1 MARLEA
7 QAKMLY
13 YPTPNFIAELAAT
26 WFKVTGPVRIADP
39 CCGTG
44 EALRRFANGF
54 GMQHPVET
62 WGVELSQPR
71 AQEAASVLDCVLPT
85 SFYLLS
91 AAKWSAGSVGL
102 MFNNPPYDYS
112 DYIERDEKGRERR
125 VRHELLFTEGA
136 TRKIIAGG
144 HQVIIIPRSILGDE
158 HLLGVGMR
166 ERFARHVL
174 GWYETVMVFR
184 FPDGDYERFKQV
196 IVLALNKRPVYLHP
210 GKESIESICA
220 LADEQTEIPVFSR
233 GAEAYVIPA
242 TPAKARFTYTP
253 LEPAALAEAA
263 RQASPVGSQEFTRAT
278 YVRPLGAPFTP
289 AMPLSVGHVTM
300 LITGQETGVLTVND
314 DEGRPMLVKGMS
326 RKLVTQVAHENQDEK
341 GRVKSVSITERE
353 RYEASLALANSTGNL
368 ELLASMDEVS
378 RFMTGHAERLAEA
391 ILEKNRPLYNY
402 DPTPEEWR
410 ITSRSAL
417 GLPPLPGRTERGLFQ
432 TQRHFAIAATRVMK
446 KYGNCLMNCE
456 LGMGKTSMSISSLEI
471 MNKWPAL
478 IMAPGHMLWKWQR
491 DLERVSDPES
501 PITARVITRPALS
514 EMGRWPGIRFRI
526 ESLGGEITS
535 TKRKQLYPLCT
546 DDPGQRRLVEINA
559 SPKAAGEIAALC
571 QKTLTFKG
579 KEKDDQGKVID
590 TFVIE
595 PVIRF
600 SLEGLWVEYVDKDE
614 YTLFDF
620 VADYK
625 SGLLGKKA
633 VAVVSFDTA
642 KYDAGLSEKPAVQ
655 FHRRRVF
662 NEVTEEWEYQRLACC
677 PTCGHGY
684 HPAVL
689 QRGHPADIPHFCD
702 HETTDKILQD
712 GEIVERKRIC
722 GTPLFEMSRWRR
734 IGLAPLVKRK
744 FRHFFKVY
752 VADEIHTAANGST
765 DIGTADQ
772 RLLSST
778 RYSLA
783 LTGTLF
789 GGVSGSLFY
798 LLYRRLPE
806 LRRLYAFDEKTRW
819 IDHYGLWEK
828 QWDQEPHPHTGAS
841 LGDYGASTG
850 IRRRNY
856 RQKELPGISPSV
868 IRYLLPITLFGS
880 ITDLGYSLPPVNER
894 VEPLEMPDDLRK
906 QVKFIEH
913 NVLKHILSDI
923 REFGD
928 AGGLSAWFS
937 ACRFRPASAW
947 RPEVLQYI
955 GQKGG
960 YRYEL
965 PAVTIDWLPK
975 ERRLAEIVRENMSR
989 GRKTLVFVEQSGT
1002 RDIRPRLKRAIEEC
1016 APAGLLDA
1024 GGFQPL
1030 RTPNVGILSADD
1042 MAPAKR
1048 EAWIVHNA
1056 PSLDVL
1062 IVNPK
1067 LVQTGLDL
1075 VMFSTLVFFET
1086 TVSLPVLWQ
1095 SMRRVWRLGQSLS
1108 VDVIFLA
1115 YMDTVEETILQRMGQ
1130 KKKAAQLLYGKS
1142 ATGVLVETDDGDL
1155 QREIIQAALEGKVLS
1170 AQGVRLTGI
1179 FTDGSERQVFI
1190 TTAPTGSMVAAS
1202 PNLAVLIVETPK
1214 QMTLFGELVEVKG
1227 EKKKRK

>member
-7 QAKMLY
+7 QSKLLY
-13 YPTPNFIAELAAT
+13 YPTPNLIAELTAT
-26 WFKVTGPVRIADP
+26 WFKTSGPTRLADP

-54 GMQHPVET
+54 GLQYPIET

-71 AQEAASVLDCVLPT
+71 AEEAAQVLTRVLPT

-91 AAKWSAGSVGL
+91 TAKWSAASVGL
-102 MFNNPPYDYS
+102 MFNNCPYDWS
-112 DYIERDEKGRERR
+112 DYLERDEKGRERR
-125 VRHELLFTEGA
+125 IRHELLFVEGA
-136 TRKIIAGG
+136 TRKIVAGG

-158 HLLGVGMR
+158 HLLGQGMR
-166 ERFARHVL
+166 ERFARHIL
-174 GWYETVMVFR
+174 GWYAEVKVFR
-184 FPDGDYERFKQV
+184 FPDGEYERFKQV
-196 IVLALNKRPVYLHP
+196 VVLALNKRPTYLHP
-210 GKESIESICA
+210 GKEAIEAICN
-220 LADEQTEIPVFSR
+220 LADEKIDLPVMIS
-233 GAEAYVIPA
+233 GQGEYVIPA
-242 TPAKARFTYTP
+242 TPGKARFTYTP

-263 RQASPVGSQEFTRAT
+263 RQASPVGTQEYARAT

-289 AMPLSVGHVTM
+289 AMPLSVGHITM
-300 LITGQETGVLTVND
+300 LITGQETGVLTVPD

-326 RKLVTQVAHENQDEK
+326 RKLVTQTAHENQDEK
-341 GRVKSVSITERE
+341 GKVRSVSITERE
-353 RYEASLALANSTGNL
+353 RYEASLALARTDGRL
-368 ELLASMDEVS
+368 ELLASMEAVS
-378 RFMTGHAERLAEA
+378 QFMTGYAERLAEA

-402 DPTPEEWR
+402 DPTQHEWK
-410 ITSRSAL
+410 TTGKSAL
-417 GLPPLPGRTERGLFQ
+417 GLPPLPGRTERGLFSA
-432 TQRHFAIAATRVMK
+432 QRHFAIGSARVMK
-446 KYGNCLMNCE
+446 KHGAAIMN
-456 LGMGKTSMSISSLEI
+456 LDMGTGKTSISISSLEVL
-471 MNKWPAL
+471 NKWPAI
-478 IMAPGHMLWKWQR
+478 IMVPGHMLWKWQR
-491 DLERVSDPES
+491 DLERSSDPDL

-514 EMGRWPGIRFRI
+514 EPGRWPGLKARL
-526 ESLGGEITS
+526 ESLGGGIITS
-535 TKRKQLYPLCT
+535 QSRQLYPLCT
-546 DDPGQRRLVEINA
+546 DDTGLRRLAEIRC
-559 SPKAAGEIAALC
+559 SPKQAGEIAAFC
-571 QKTLTFKG
+571 KKSLTFKG
-579 KEKDDQGKVID
+579 HEKDDQGKVID
-590 TFVIE
+590 TIVIE
-595 PVIRF
+595 PLIRF
-600 SLEGLWVEYVDKDE
+600 TLDGLTVEFVDRDE

-620 VADYK
+620 VADYRN
-625 SGLLGKKA
+625 GLLGKKA
-633 VAVVSFDTA
+633 VAVVSFDAA

-655 FHRRRVF
+655 FHRRRVY
-662 NEVTEEWEYQRLACC
+662 NEVTEAWEYQRLACC
-677 PTCGHGY
+677 PTCGYGY
-684 HPAVL
+684 P
-689 QRGHPADIPHFCD
+689 PADIPHFCN
-702 HETTDKILQD
+702 HEITEKVMVD
-712 GEIVERKRIC
+712 GEVQERKHTC
-722 GTPLFEMSRWRR
+722 KTPLFEMSRWRR

-752 VADEIHTAANGST
+752 VADEIHSAANGST
-765 DIGTADQ
+765 DIGCADQ
-772 RLLSST
+772 RLLTST

-828 QWDQEPHPHTGAS
+828 QWDQEPQM
-841 LGDYGASTG
+841 GDYGASTG

-880 ITDLGYSLPPVNER
+880 ITDLGYTLPPVNER
-894 VEPLEMPDDLRK
+894 VEPLEMPAELAK
-906 QVKFIEH
+906 QVHFIEKQ
-913 NVLKHILSDI
+913 VLRQVLSDI

-947 RPEVLQYI
+947 RPEVLQYE
-955 GQKGG
+955 GNKGGG

-965 PAVTIDWLPK
+965 PAVPGLDEWLPK
-975 ERRLAEIVRENMSR
+975 ERRLAEIVRQNMAN

-1002 RDIRPRLKRAIEEC
+1002 RDIRQRLKRAIEEC

-1030 RTPNVGILSADD
+1030 RSPNVGILSADD

-1056 PSLDVL
+1056 PGLDVL

-1075 VMFSTLVFFET
+1075 VMFSSLVFFET
-1086 TVSLPVLWQ
+1086 TVSLPILWQ
-1095 SMRRVWRLGQSLS
+1095 SMRRVWRLGQDKD

-1115 YMDTVEETILQRMGQ
+1115 YTGTVEETILQRMGQ

-1142 ATGVLVETDDGDL
+1142 AAGVLVEVEDDDL
-1155 QREIIQAALEGKVLS
+1155 QRELIQAALEGKVLS
-1170 AQGVRLTGI
+1170 VRGVKLTGI
-1179 FTDGSERQVFI
+1179 FTDGSERHTAI
-1190 TTAPTGSMVAAS
+1190 TTAPTGSLVASS
-1202 PNLAVLIVETPK
+1202 PTLVVVTQEAPM
-1214 QMTLFGELVEVKG
+1214 QMTLFGGMVEVQG
-1227 EKKKRK
+1227 GKRRKR

>member
-7 QAKMLY
+7 QTKLLY
-13 YPTPNFIAELAAT
+13 YPTPNIIAEMAST
-26 WFKVTGPVRIADP
+26 WFKVTSPVRLADP

-54 GMQHPVET
+54 GLQHPVET

-71 AQEAASVLDCVLPT
+71 AQESATRLDRVLPT

-91 AAKWSAGSVGL
+91 SAKWSAASVGL
-102 MFNNPPYDYS
+102 MWNNPPYDFS

-125 VRHELLFTEGA
+125 VRHELLFVEGA
-136 TRKIIAGG
+136 TRKVVAGG

-158 HLLGVGMR
+158 HILGQGMR
-166 ERFARHVL
+166 ERFARHIL
-174 GWYETVMVFR
+174 GWYETVKVFR
-184 FPDGDYERFKQV
+184 FPDAHSGTGAEYERFKQIV
-196 IVLALNKRPVYLHP
+196 VLALNKRPIYQHP
-210 GKESIESICA
+210 GKEAIENICI
-220 LADEQTEIPVFSR
+220 LADEQTEIPVFTT
-233 GAEAYVIPA
+233 GAEEYIIPA
-242 TPAKARFTYTP
+242 TPAKSRFTYTP

-263 RQASPVGSQEFTRAT
+263 RLASPVGNSEYARAT
-278 YVRPLGAPFTP
+278 FVRPLGAPFTP
-289 AMPLSVGHVTM
+289 AMPLSVGHMTM
-300 LITGQETGVLTVND
+300 MITGQETGVLTVPD

-341 GRVKSVSITERE
+341 GKVRSVSITERE
-353 RYEASLALANSTGNL
+353 RYEASLALAKSNGNL

-378 RFMTGHAERLAEA
+378 CFMTGHAERLAEA
-391 ILEKNRPLYNY
+391 ILEKNHPLYNY

-410 ITSRSAL
+410 ITGSSAL
-417 GLPPLPGRTERGLFQ
+417 GLPPLPGRNERGLFSA
-432 TQRHFAIAATRVMK
+432 QRHFAIGSARVMK
-446 KYGNCLMNCE
+446 KHGAAIMN
-456 LGMGKTSMSISSLEI
+456 LDMGTGKTSISISSLEVL
-471 MNKWPAL
+471 NHWPAL
-478 IMAPGHMLWKWQR
+478 VMAPGHMLWKWQR
-491 DLERVSDPES
+491 DLERSSDPDH

-514 EMGRWPGIRFRI
+514 EPGRWQSIQARI
-526 ESLGGEITS
+526 EALGGEITIN
-535 TKRKQLYPLCT
+535 KRKQLYPLCT
-546 DDPGQRRLVEINA
+546 DDPGQRRTLEIKA
-559 SPKAAGEIAALC
+559 SPKQAGEIATFC

-579 KEKDDQGKVID
+579 HEKDDQGKVID
-590 TFVIE
+590 TIVIE

-600 SLEGLWVEYVDKDE
+600 SLDGLSVEYVDKDE

-633 VAVVSFDTA
+633 VAVVSFDAA

-655 FHRRRVF
+655 FHRQRVF

-684 HPAVL
+684 HPA
-689 QRGHPADIPHFCD
+689 DIPHFCD
-702 HETTDKILQD
+702 HETIEKVQVD
-712 GEIVERKRIC
+712 GEIQERKRPC
-722 GTPLFEMSRWRR
+722 RTPLFEMSRWRR

-789 GGVSGSLFY
+789 GGVAGSLFY

-828 QWDQEPHPHTGAS
+828 QWDQEPQM
-841 LGDYGASTG
+841 GDYGASTG

-880 ITDLGYSLPPVNER
+880 ITDLGYTLPPVNER
-894 VEPLEMPDDLRK
+894 VEPLEMPEELRK
-906 QVKFIEH
+906 QIKFIEH
-913 NVLKHILSDI
+913 NVLKHVLSDI

-928 AGGLSAWFS
+928 VGGLSAWFS

-960 YRYEL
+960 GYRYEL
-965 PAVTIDWLPK
+965 PAIITTSEFLPK
-975 ERRLAEIVRENMSR
+975 ERRLADIVRENMSK
-989 GRKTLVFVEQSGT
+989 GRKILVFVEQSGT
-1002 RDIRPRLKRAIEEC
+1002 RDIRQRLKCAIEEC
-1016 APAGLLDA
+1016 APAGLMDA

-1155 QREIIQAALEGKVLS
+1155 QRELIQAALEGKVLS
-1170 AQGVRLTGI
+1170 AQGVRITGI
-1179 FTDGSERQVFI
+1179 FTDGTERQVSI
-1190 TTAPTGSMVAAS
+1190 STAPTGSMVAAS
-1202 PNLAVLIVETPK
+1202 PTLVVVTETPK
-1214 QMTLFGELVEVKG
+1214 QMTLFGEMVVVQG
-1227 EKKKRK
+1227 GKKKRR